1 MNGLR
6 NNVCADV
13 TLGGANVE
21 SRFRSVECLLNCSEH
36 CSHFALS
43 GVPGE
48 RAGVFLSSQVSPRQV
63 TGKDRWLTMSLSSVV
78 RMPT

>member
-6 NNVCADV
+6 NNVCVDV

-36 CSHFALS
+36 SSHFALS

-63 TGKDRWLTMSLSSVV
+63 TGKDR
-78 RMPT
+78 